1 MCLYQLKGDELKL
14 YDSQS
19 EEIIRPVKAKAFIFM
34 LLSLQG
40 VLITIRKYRFHEMLF
55 SCSSPNCAMNCSS
68 VMIGIFNSCAF
79 LFFELCDS
87 ASLLM
92 R

>member
-40 VLITIRKYRFHEMLF
+40 VLITIREYPF
-55 SCSSPNCAMNCSS
+55 SRDAL
-68 VMIGIFNSCAF
+68 F
-79 LFFELCDS
+79 LFFSKLCNELLFGYDRNIQF
-87 ASLLM
+87 M
-92 R
+92 RFLIL